1 MKTYDIIFGKSYT
14 AEHNECMEL
23 MVRRLSGV
31 QILMEGTTAEGE
43 RMVVA
48 NLDNTAYAILL
59 ALSNADCLY
68 VTETEV

>member
-1 MKTYDIIFGKSYT
+1 MKTYDIIFGKYYS

-31 QILMEGTTAEGE
+31 QVLMEGVTMDGE

-48 NLDNTAYAILL
+48 NMDDTAYAILL

>member
-1 MKTYDIIFGKSYT
+1 MKTYDIIFEKCYT

-23 MVRRLSGV
+23 MVRRLSGIQV
-31 QILMEGTTAEGE
+31 LMEGVTADGE

-48 NLDNTAYAILL
+48 NMDDIAYAILL

-68 VTETEV
+68 ITETEV